1 MKLEEFLQHFQ
12 GDCCERRSSRVFFF
26 QENVGF
32 FFKADDRWLFMGQLG
47 WCSFSSAL
55 QKVSPFHWGK
65 ADLVSYLA
73 ETTLISGMVMSIY
86 LGMSFPL
93 LDVNLECLLTYLH
106 TLSSLPTSNMSA
118 NLSWLDTGL
127 LLKQQFY
134 HQVICTLPHWSSIPL
149 QLVVSTHPKHIS
161 QIGSSI
167 QVGLNIHNMLKSPQ
181 NGPLTSYKWT
191 YEAPI
196 NGLKI
201 HG

>member
-118 NLSWLDTGL
+118 NLS
-127 LLKQQFY
+127 
-134 HQVICTLPHWSSIPL
+134 
-149 QLVVSTHPKHIS
+149 
-161 QIGSSI
+161 
-167 QVGLNIHNMLKSPQ
+167 
-181 NGPLTSYKWT
+181 
-191 YEAPI
+191 
-196 NGLKI
+196 
-201 HG
+201 

>member
-1 MKLEEFLQHFQ
+1 MRDVAPVL
-12 GDCCERRSSRVFFF
+12 FF

-55 QKVSPFHWGK
+55 QKVSLFHWGK

-93 LDVNLECLLTYLH
+93 LDVNLECLFDI
-106 TLSSLPTSNMSA
+106 SSHFIIFTNQQHVSKFVLIGYRNPFEATVLPSS
-118 NLSWLDTGL
+118 
-127 LLKQQFY
+127 
-134 HQVICTLPHWSSIPL
+134 VIYSSRIGPHWSSILL
-149 QLVVSTHPKHIS
+149 QLVVSTHPKHS

-167 QVGLNIHNMLKSPQ
+167 VGLNINNMSKSPQ
-181 NGPLTSYKWT
+181 NGAPTTVINGLTGP
-191 YEAPI
+191 PI
-196 NGLKI
+196 NGLKKYMD
-201 HG
+201 H